1 MVQWSSLQCALWTEE
16 SGVTVGGLRS
26 SRGLNHIVDRQK
38 IMCGSSPT
46 GDASCV
52 VGGPWRCARRRRA
65 WRRGG
70 RVPCPGPCPARAP
83 RGGGKPASE
92 REQTAG
98 SATQPCHP
106 DVLWLRTGVPVHS
119 QASSAHA
126 WGVVPY
132 SEAGK
137 DCADGLA
144 STVQCVQYSTA
155 DWLTATSLRSLGDE
169 WQDGCR

>member
-1 MVQWSSLQCALWTEE
+1 MKLPRTESHRGSAKNHVRIFPDWRRVLRCRRSLEMLAT
-16 SGVTVGGLRS
+16 
-26 SRGLNHIVDRQK
+26 D
-38 IMCGSSPT
+38 P
-46 GDASCV
+46 
-52 VGGPWRCARRRRA
+52 PWRCARRRRA
-65 WRRGG
+65 CGG
-70 RVPCPGPCPARAP
+70 AP

-119 QASSAHA
+119 QSSSAHA

>member
-1 MVQWSSLQCALWTEE
+1 M
-16 SGVTVGGLRS
+16 TVGGLRS

-52 VGGPWRCARRRRA
+52 VGGPWRC
-65 WRRGG
+65 WPPTRRGD
-70 RVPCPGPCPARAP
+70 ARAAAARGGGAP

-155 DWLTATSLRSLGDE
+155 DWLTAASLRSLGDE